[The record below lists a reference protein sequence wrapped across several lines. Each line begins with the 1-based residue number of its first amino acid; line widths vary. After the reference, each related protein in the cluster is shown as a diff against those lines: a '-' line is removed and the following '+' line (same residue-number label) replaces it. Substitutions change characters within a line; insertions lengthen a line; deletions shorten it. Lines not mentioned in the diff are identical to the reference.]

1 VRLEVVDPPTLPTLP
16 AAPNRPLLLTGVL
29 VAGLGAGALVALLMV
44 QLDQGFHTVNDLR
57 RLGLPVL
64 GGISVLHRPRWIG
77 ASLGFALGVVA
88 LLGVFGALL
97 AGVPG
102 MVVRMLA

>member
-1 VRLEVVDPPTLPTLP
+1 M
-16 AAPNRPLLLTGVL
+16 L
-29 VAGLGAGALVALLMV
+29 VAGLGAGALVALLLV

-64 GGISVLHRPRWIG
+64 GGISSAVRPRQIG
-77 ASLGFALGVVA
+77 AVFGFALGVVA

-97 AGVPG
+97 AGIPG
-102 MVVRMLA
+102 VVVRMLA

>member
-1 VRLEVVDPPTLPTLP
+1 
-16 AAPNRPLLLTGVL
+16 GVL
-29 VAGLGAGALVALLMV
+29 VAGLGAGTLVALLLV

-64 GGISVLHRPRWIG
+64 GGISALNRRRHVG
-77 ASLGFALGVVA
+77 ASVGFGFGLAA
-88 LLGVFGALL
+88 LLAVFGALL